1 MNFEKNCAVQNQI
14 TSISCSEKEITDKKE
29 TNTEPF
35 KLYKARLE
43 SKINVSNAL
52 IQYDLNCIKISK
64 LSKEHTAQKMKFS
77 INDLFSK
84 CWSHLLKKSLMEN
97 FIICAVSNRK
107 KNVKGKLLERN
118 FCKI

>member
-14 TSISCSEKEITDKKE
+14 RTISCSEKEITDKKE
-29 TNTEPF
+29 INTELF

-43 SKINVSNAL
+43 PKINVSNAL
-52 IQYDLNCIKISK
+52 IQDDLNRIKISK

-84 CWSHLLKKSLMEN
+84 CWSHLRKKSLMEN

-107 KNVKGKLLERN
+107 KM
-118 FCKI
+118 